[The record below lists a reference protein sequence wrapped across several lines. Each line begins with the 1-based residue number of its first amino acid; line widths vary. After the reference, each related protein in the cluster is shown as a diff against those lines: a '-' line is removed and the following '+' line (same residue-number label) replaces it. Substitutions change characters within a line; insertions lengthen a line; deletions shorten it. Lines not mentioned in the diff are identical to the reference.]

1 MTTMRILIAAAL
13 VAGLSACAST
23 PMASKEADAA
33 AKEFKTPAADAA
45 RVYIYRNE
53 NFGAAVKLPVAIDN
67 AMAGDTVAHS
77 YIMKDLPAGKHT
89 ITGKGENDSSVTL
102 DTVAGKIYYVW
113 QEVKMGLFAPRN
125 QLQEV
130 DEKTGQDGV
139 KESSLIAPL

>member
-1 MTTMRILIAAAL
+1 MRILIAAAL

-23 PMASKEADAA
+23 PMATQEADAS
-33 AKEFKTPAADAA
+33 AKEFKVSANAS

-53 NFGAAVKLPVAIDN
+53 NMGAAVKMPVLIDN
-67 AMAGDTVAHS
+67 KPAGSTVAKS
-77 YIMKDLPAGKHT
+77 YIMTDLPAGKHT
-89 ITGKGENDSSVTL
+89 IVGQAENDSSLTL

-113 QEVKMGLFAPRN
+113 QEVKMGVLYARN
-125 QLQEV
+125 KVQEV

>member
-1 MTTMRILIAAAL
+1 MIMRILIAAAL

-33 AKEFKTPAADAA
+33 AKQFTAPADAA

-53 NFGAAVKLPVAIDN
+53 NFGAAVKLPIVIDN
-67 AMAGDTVAHS
+67 SMAGDTVARS
-77 YIMKDLPAGKHT
+77 YIVKDLPAGKHT
-89 ITGKGENDSSVTL
+89 IVGKGENDSSLTL
-102 DTVAGKIYYVW
+102 DAVAGKIYYVW
-113 QEVKMGLFAPRN
+113 QEVKMGLFSPRN
-125 QLQEV
+125 QLQQV